1 MVALFVISVTP
12 TTQTIQRQNLGSSD
26 RLKKAVNWPMILKRI
41 RSVNLK
47 NGNFYPIF
55 VVKICSVRLLTFCVL
70 TVINVYWIRLDELH
84 SDKRIPP
91 PAGVHYYL
99 CVSPSV
105 RAYLC
110 NSWKCYNSWTTW
122 YIFIKLCIILQ
133 EIINLLS
140 AYSFWRR
147 ILINLHVR
155 SPFVVHIT
163 VSWIW
168 DIFAQRWLMSVEPSI

>member
-1 MVALFVISVTP
+1 MVALFVISSNHT
-12 TTQTIQRQNLGSSD
+12 
-26 RLKKAVNWPMILKRI
+26 KAKPRFI
-41 RSVNLK
+41 RKTEEGCKLTHDPKTYQISELK
-47 NGNFYPIF
+47 NDNFYTNF

-84 SDKRIPP
+84 SDRRIPP
-91 PAGVHYYL
+91 PAGVHYYP

-122 YIFIKLCIILQ
+122 YILIKLCIILQ
-133 EIINLLS
+133 EITNLLS
-140 AYSFWRR
+140 THSFWRW
-147 ILINLHVR
+147 ILINLR

-163 VSWIW
+163 VIW
-168 DIFAQRWLMSVEPSI
+168 FAQRWLMSVEASI

>member
-1 MVALFVISVTP
+1 MVALFVISITP
-12 TTQTIQRQNLGSSD
+12 TAQTIQ
-26 RLKKAVNWPMILKRI
+26 KAKPWFI
-41 RSVNLK
+41 RKTEEGRKLTHDPNAYQISELK
-47 NGNFYPIF
+47 NGNFYTIF

-70 TVINVYWIRLDELH
+70 TVMHVNVYWIHLNKLH

-122 YIFIKLCIILQ
+122 YILIKLCIILQ
-133 EIINLLS
+133 RKTSNDK
-140 AYSFWRR
+140 AYIFPSWHDNKHQ
-147 ILINLHVR
+147 ILKL
-155 SPFVVHIT
+155 PLCF
-163 VSWIW
+163 
-168 DIFAQRWLMSVEPSI
+168 